1 MLVEPVVV
9 VVVPVGHSVAD
20 VAAVVLT
27 YDPIGA
33 RRQLAWP
40 VFGW

>member
-9 VVVPVGHSVAD
+9 VVVPVGHVVAD
-20 VAAVVLT
+20 VAPVVLT

-33 RRQLAWP
+33 RRQLVWP
-40 VFGW
+40 AFGW